1 MAVVRHL
8 SFVPAMIQSDLDL
21 FGPQPQRLATHT
33 VLLPGFA
40 CAHDEAL
47 LDALRP
53 VLKAAPF
60 RHMHTPGGLRMAVA
74 LSNCGALGWVS
85 DAKGYRYSAIDPVSG
100 LAWPSLPEVLGE
112 LAHRA
117 AAMAGF
123 DGFWPDAC
131 LVNHYRPGT
140 RLSLHQDRDERD
152 FNQPIV
158 SVSLGL
164 PAVFLLGGM
173 SRSAQTQ
180 RIPLSHG
187 DVLVWGGEDRL
198 RYHGVMPLK
207 PGVHPRLGERRINL
221 TLRKAG

>member
-1 MAVVRHL
+1 
-8 SFVPAMIQSDLDL
+8 MIQSDLDL

-40 CAHDEAL
+40 SAQDEAL
-47 LDALRP
+47 LDVLRP

-60 RHMHTPGGLRMAVA
+60 RHMQTPGGLRMAVA

-85 DAKGYRYSAIDPVSG
+85 DAKGYRYSPTDPASG
-100 LAWPSLPEVLGE
+100 LPWPALPDVLVE
-112 LAHRA
+112 LANRA
-117 AAMAGF
+117 AALAGF
-123 DGFWPDAC
+123 EDFRPDAC
-131 LVNHYRPGT
+131 LINHYRPGT
-140 RLSLHQDRDERD
+140 RLTLHQDRDERD
-152 FNQPIV
+152 FSQPIV

-164 PAVFLLGGM
+164 PAVFLFGGM

-198 RYHGVMPLK
+198 RYHGVLPLK